1 MEGLCGPY
9 PHPRP
14 CLFLSSIWLC
24 LSCILYNKSVSTEV
38 SVSSVNHSRELS
50 NIAVVETSEFVTSSD
65 KRAGSLVITP
75 VAGVSS
81 KGSFVGN
88 LAI

>member
-1 MEGLCGPY
+1 M
-9 PHPRP
+9 
-14 CLFLSSIWLC
+14 
-24 LSCILYNKSVSTEV
+24 STEV

-75 VAGVSS
+75 VAGVSN